1 MAIING
7 TKFSKKEKI
16 KAMVSSDAV
25 AKINEYCQWANID
38 DLGFFIEEAA
48 CFIFSKDKEWKDH
61 QRSIKRANKN
71 KVSETTETN

>member
-1 MAIING
+1 MALING

-16 KAMVSSDAV
+16 KAMVSSETV
-25 AKINEYCQWANID
+25 AQINEYCQWANID

-71 KVSETTETN
+71 KASETTETN